1 MKVERINENT
11 AKYTFVVSPEE
22 FEHGLTHAYE
32 SIKPN
37 VEIDGFRKG
46 HVPQKQ
52 YEQKFGVE
60 SLYEDAL
67 NHVFG
72 HKFNEAVQDRTF
84 TIVGDPDIDLDI
96 TKVVRGEEFE
106 FSFIAP
112 IKPDVTLG
120 QYKEIEV
127 EAEDVSVTDEE
138 VEQAIEA
145 ELKKAEVLKDKEDG
159 ALEEGDTAIFDFK
172 GIKDGVAFEGGTAEN
187 YQLEIGSGQFIPGF
201 EEQMVGMKQEEEK
214 SIDLTF
220 PEDYH
225 AEDLAG
231 ANVTFE
237 VKLWEI
243 KVKVRPELND
253 QFVRSLD
260 KEGVKTV
267 EEYRE
272 FLRNDILAAK
282 EAQERARVTDSV
294 ILKASENSTLNIPPQ
309 MIKYESDQ
317 YKQQLTQQAM
327 QYGLDL
333 ETYISFTGQTL
344 EQFNEQVD
352 KQSELRIRQMLT
364 IEAII
369 QKEGINA
376 TKEEIEAKYLE
387 IATMYNQP
395 IAEIK
400 KHIDEKSVE
409 MEVAF
414 GKAIDFLYDNATI
427 IK

>member
-72 HKFNEAVQDRTF
+72 HKFNEAVQDQTF

-106 FSFIAP
+106 FSFISP

-145 ELKKAEVLKDKEDG
+145 ELKKAEVLKDKVDG

-225 AEDLAG
+225 AEELAG

-260 KEGVKTV
+260 KDGVKTV

-282 EAQERARVTDSV
+282 ETQERARVTDSV
-294 ILKASENSTLNIPPQ
+294 ILKASENATVNIPQQ

-376 TKEEIEAKYLE
+376 TKEEIVAKYLE